1 MKILIILSFMLFVA
15 SSEAKTLTVDS
26 SGSGDAK
33 TLSDAIALA
42 KPGDDILIRPGDYD
56 GAVVDR
62 SISIHGSSDD
72 RSGRSGV
79 GAIVVSAPG
88 CRISDLS
95 IKASGSS
102 SALVLQSSD
111 NVLVS
116 CSLQGKA
123 TGISVTGGNN
133 TVQDCQI
140 GSPLGMVISGSGCR
154 VLNSTM
160 QGDKGIRIT
169 DSSLDT
175 IKGCRILTAQGIEIE
190 ASSKNRIENNTF
202 SGMSFGVSLSGS
214 SENTIQGNN
223 FTGSYVSGLDIAD
236 SRGNN
241 VTGNSMTGGKLGI
254 SLRSSERN
262 NLTANVCRRNE
273 RAGIY
278 ADSSFDNRLCGNQ
291 LSGDGN
297 GILLA
302 NSRDNLLQFN
312 NASKNTYGIS
322 LRGSTRMILRNN
334 NMSYNAYNLRVDGG
348 EITEGSPSYYFYL
361 HEIDPSNLVDGKPV
375 SYLVGKTNIQVP
387 SGCGFIGLISC
398 RNALIANQTISNS
411 SAGILLVNCT
421 GIQIG
426 GGNIS
431 RCESG
436 VNLLNSTIW
445 SVNGIQATACETG
458 FAAQGSMSG
467 LFDKDQA
474 SNCSESGFQ
483 ADGALNLTWY
493 LCSAISDT
501 KGLSLVGSRMCS
513 VNNCSVRGSK
523 EEGIV
528 LTNSHKCTLQRND
541 AFSNEIGI
549 SLVGS
554 NACLLSENNGSL
566 NKNDGISIMQLSST
580 DLLKNTARENGQGV
594 FVQSSNNMK
603 IDGNTLGD
611 NSRYG
616 LRMSQASKCNITEN
630 TLVRNEIAG
639 VNLVDCKG
647 NFIYH
652 NSFIENGLQNAADNG
667 VNQWDAGPKI
677 GGNYWSDHAVSGNP
691 GNSAL
696 KIPSSGV
703 DRYPFQDP
711 VGWR

>member
-1 MKILIILSFMLFVA
+1 MKILIVLSFMLFLA
-15 SSEAKTLTVDS
+15 SSEGKTLTVG
-26 SGSGDAK
+26 GSGDVK
-33 TLSDAIALA
+33 TLSQAIALA
-42 KPGDDILIRPGDYD
+42 KPGDDILVRPGDYD

-62 SISIHGSSDD
+62 SISIHGSSDSS
-72 RSGRSGV
+72 SGRSSV
-79 GAIVVSAPG
+79 GALVVAAPG

-95 IKASGSS
+95 IKTAGSS
-102 SALVLQSSD
+102 PALVIQSSD
-111 NVLVS
+111 NVLVR

-123 TGISVTGGNN
+123 TGISVVGRNN

-140 GSPLGMVISGSGCR
+140 ASPLCMEISGSGCR

-160 QGDKGIRIT
+160 QGDMGISMT
-169 DSSLDT
+169 KSSLNT
-175 IKGCRILTAQGIEIE
+175 IEGSRILTAQGMRID
-190 ASSKNRIENNTF
+190 ASNRNMIENNTL

-223 FTGSYVSGLDIAD
+223 FSGSYVSGMDIAD
-236 SRGNN
+236 SSENN
-241 VTGNSMTGGKLGI
+241 VTGNRIIGGKLGI
-254 SLRSSERN
+254 SLRRSELN
-262 NLTANVCRRNE
+262 KITANLCRGNE

-278 ADSSFDNRLCGNQ
+278 AESSFDNKLDGNE

-322 LRGSTRMILRNN
+322 LRGSIRMILRNN
-334 NMSYNAYNLRVDGG
+334 NMTDNAYNLRVDGG
-348 EITEGSPSYYFYL
+348 ETTAGSPSHYFYF
-361 HEIDPSNLVDGKPV
+361 HEIDSSNLVDGKPV
-375 SYLVGKTNIQVP
+375 SYIVGKTNIEVP
-387 SGCGFIGLISC
+387 TGCGFVGLVSC
-398 RNALIANQTISNS
+398 RNVLIANQTISNS
-411 SAGILLVNCT
+411 SVGILLVNCT
-421 GIQIG
+421 GIQIE

-458 FAAQGSMSG
+458 FAARGSMSG
-467 LFDKDQA
+467 LFERDLA
-474 SNCSESGFQ
+474 SNCSGSGFH
-483 ADGALNLTWY
+483 ADGSLNLTWY
-493 LCSAISDT
+493 LCGATSDT
-501 KGLSLVGSRMCS
+501 KGLAISASRLCS

-528 LTNSHKCTLQRND
+528 LTNSHKCALRGND
-541 AFSNEIGI
+541 AFSNERGI

-554 NACLLSENNGSL
+554 NACLLLENNASS
-566 NKNDGISIMQLSST
+566 NKIDGISIMQLSST
-580 DLLKNTARENGQGV
+580 EVLKNIARENGQGI

-603 IDGNTLGD
+603 IYGNTLGH

-616 LRMSQASKCNITEN
+616 LRMSGASKCNVTEN
-630 TLVRNEIAG
+630 ILLRNQIAG
-639 VNLVDCKG
+639 VNLVDCTG
-647 NFIYH
+647 NLIYH
-652 NSFIENGLQNAADNG
+652 NVFTENGLQNAADNG
-667 VNQWDAGPKI
+667 ANQWDAGPKI

-691 GNSAL
+691 GNSSC

-703 DRYPFQDP
+703 DRYPFRDP
-711 VGWR
+711 EGWR